1 MSLRLN
7 LYHEIHQA
15 RSARKRDP
23 LKISLYILGGVVAG
37 FAALYAVELGRYA
50 SVALEL
56 SRKQAEFAKLE
67 PEAAAAKKR
76 EDSFQETQKI
86 NTKLVKGIEDRFY
99 WAPVLQQVAT
109 LVPREVQINKLSGEV
124 QGTGLRKCQ
133 LTVDGL
139 SAGGDPRRVAE
150 ELRQSIAESFA
161 KTFRAVDV
169 KFRNLDDGSEL
180 VMLDG
185 RQSPTAS
192 FAISVNF
199 ESGEEPATAPA
210 PGARKKARGAAANSE
225 PDLSK

>member
-23 LKISLYILGGVVAG
+23 LKISLYVLGGVVAG

-50 SVALEL
+50 SVANDL
-56 SRKQAEFAKLE
+56 SRKQAQFAKLE
-67 PEAAAAKKR
+67 PEAAVAKKR
-76 EDSFQETQKI
+76 EESFQETQKI
-86 NTKLVKGIEDRFY
+86 NTKLVKGIEERFY

-109 LVPREVQINKLSGEV
+109 LVPRDVQINKLSGDI
-124 QGTGLRKCQ
+124 QGSGLRKCQ

-139 SAGGDPRRVAE
+139 SAGTDPRKVAE
-150 ELRQSIAESFA
+150 ELRQSIAESFS
-161 KTFRAVDV
+161 KSFRAVDA
-169 KFRNLDDGSEL
+169 KFRTLEDGSEL

-185 RQSPTAS
+185 KQWPTAS

-199 ESGEEPATAPA
+199 ETGEELPVTPA
-210 PGARKKARGAAANSE
+210 PGARKKGRAAAAESD
-225 PDLSK
+225 PSK